1 MFASV
6 STILQLNF
14 GTIPTVWYIFRYC
27 MLLINTGMFS
37 SVYQVSQNNNI
48 ILHVS
53 IFKVRV
59 VALAITESTGYELS
73 PDKL

>member
-1 MFASV
+1 
-6 STILQLNF
+6 
-14 GTIPTVWYIFRYC
+14 

-48 ILHVS
+48 ILRVS

-59 VALAITESTGYELS
+59 VALAITESTGYELT